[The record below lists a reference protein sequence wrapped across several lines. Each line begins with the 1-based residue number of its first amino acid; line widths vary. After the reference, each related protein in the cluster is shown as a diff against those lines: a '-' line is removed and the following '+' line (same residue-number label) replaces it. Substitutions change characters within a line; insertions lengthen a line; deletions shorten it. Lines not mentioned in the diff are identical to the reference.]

1 MSLDSLYQEVI
12 MEHYRRPQNRG
23 RLPEPTATV
32 ELDNPLCGDE
42 LTLDLLIEDGKIID
56 VRFQGQ
62 GCSIS
67 QASASMMT
75 QAVKGKTIAEA
86 DRLMRHVQ
94 RMLKG
99 EAVDAEGLGD
109 LEALQGV
116 AKFPVRVK
124 CALLAWE
131 ALDKG
136 VHASGA

>member
-1 MSLDSLYQEVI
+1 MSLEALYQEVI
-12 MEHYRRPQNRG
+12 MEHYRRPQNKG
-23 RLPEPTATV
+23 ELPQATATV

-42 LTLDLLIEDGKIID
+42 ITLDLLIEDGTIKD
-56 VRFQGQ
+56 VRFRGQ

-75 QAVKGKTIAEA
+75 QAVKGKTVAEA
-86 DRLMRHVQ
+86 DELLQ
-94 RMLKG
+94 RVHKMLKG
-99 EAVDAEGLGD
+99 EAPATGGLGD

-116 AKFPVRVK
+116 AKFPVRIK

-136 VHASGA
+136 LQS